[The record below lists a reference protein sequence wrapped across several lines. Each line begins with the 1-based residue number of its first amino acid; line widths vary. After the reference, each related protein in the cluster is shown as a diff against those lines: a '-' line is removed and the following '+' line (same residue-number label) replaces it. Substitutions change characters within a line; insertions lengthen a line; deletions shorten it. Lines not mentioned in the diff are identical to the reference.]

1 MKKIHT
7 LFILS
12 FIGVSGILTSCSEDY
27 DGPDP
32 VDVTANYSNKYISH
46 SNLALTYSGAELI
59 GKSIDFSTVK
69 GKTADITLYDIFPG
83 EEALK
88 LSSIPLT
95 GDDSGYSFSGTGN
108 GNVTGVAFNYSGRV
122 EKGMLT
128 IDLSSIKMANSSQWA
143 QTYVINPIEYGRGK
157 DIAYDDA
164 TGGYI
169 WGESDNVIIK
179 APLYTDMDVELTG
192 DEASN
197 NIFLYANV
205 TGPVRG
211 LGSYLLAQLINRVT
225 LQPDGTVLAE
235 YSTDEMMLGEMKF
248 SEIDM
253 NNEESM
259 QAVIGFIMSKMFG
272 GVTQDDIE
280 QVTTEIDRKYTTS
293 PRGLIYWY
301 MKNGLLYVKL
311 DLPAVITQ
319 VMQDQ
324 GKQVDKNLIGTLT
337 DAIIQADPTQLQQLL
352 MKVNQELDN
361 SLLGM
366 LANMSNTDF
375 QALFSY
381 IKVGI
386 PMHIEQAN
394 ASTHIYVEREVLTPL
409 VNLLPNLQ
417 PTLEAMP
424 MGSMLYE
431 LYLAPFMKGWPHFKK
446 LNIGLDFM
454 TQSNQ

>member
-1 MKKIHT
+1 MKKIYT

-12 FIGVSGILTSCSEDY
+12 FIGVSGIFTSCSEDY

-32 VDVTANYSNKYISH
+32 VDVTANYSNKYTSH
-46 SNLALTYSGAELI
+46 SNLALSYSGAELI

-83 EEALK
+83 EETLK

-95 GDDSGYSFSGTGN
+95 GDDNGYSFSGSGN
-108 GNVTGVAFNYSGRV
+108 GNITGVTFNYAGRV
-122 EKGMLT
+122 EKGLLT
-128 IDLSSIKMANSSQWA
+128 IDLTSIKMSNSSQWA
-143 QTYVINPIEYGRGK
+143 RTYVNNPMEYGRGK
-157 DIAYDDA
+157 DIVYDDA
-164 TGGYI
+164 TDGYI
-169 WGESDNVIIK
+169 WGESDNVILK

-192 DEASN
+192 EEAGN
-197 NIFLYANV
+197 NMFLYANI
-205 TGPVRG
+205 TGPIRG
-211 LGSYLLAQLINRVT
+211 LGSYLLAQVINSVT
-225 LQPDGTVLAE
+225 LEADGTILAE
-235 YSTDEMMLGEMKF
+235 YSTDEMLLGDQKF
-248 SEIDM
+248 CEIDM

-259 QAVIGFIMSKMFG
+259 QAVMGFVMSKLFG
-272 GVTQDDIE
+272 GVTQDDIA
-280 QVTTEIDRKYTTS
+280 QVTTEIGRTYTTS
-293 PRGLIYWY
+293 PRGLVYWY

-337 DAIIQADPTQLQQLL
+337 DAIIQSDPSQLQQLL
-352 MKVNQELDN
+352 IKVNQELDN

-366 LANMSNTDF
+366 LANMSNADF

-386 PMHIEQAN
+386 PMHIEQA
-394 ASTHIYVEREVLTPL
+394 SECTHTYVERDVLTPL

-424 MGSMLYE
+424 MGSMLYD
-431 LYLAPFMKGWPHFKK
+431 LYLSPFMKGWPHFKK
-446 LNIGLDFM
+446 LNIGLDLM
-454 TQSNQ
+454 TKSNQ